1 MGFDRATWER
11 ERDKILENIAAQ
23 GFNTRLGAFVQSY
36 GSEVLDAAV
45 LRMPL
50 QGVIPADDPRMLSTI
65 KQLERR
71 LLRDGLLVRYADSNG
86 FTQEGAFT
94 SCTLWLINNYILLG
108 RIGQAREELDHVLSY
123 RSDLGLYAEEIN
135 TETGEQFGN
144 FPQALTHVA

>member
-1 MGFDRATWER
+1 MCWTALDRAIRLAPVGDVGFDRAAWER

-65 KQLERR
+65 KQLA
-71 LLRDGLLVRYADSNG
+71 VN
-86 FTQEGAFT
+86 
-94 SCTLWLINNYILLG
+94 
-108 RIGQAREELDHVLSY
+108 
-123 RSDLGLYAEEIN
+123 
-135 TETGEQFGN
+135 
-144 FPQALTHVA
+144 